1 VPPKN
6 THRCEIPRRQTHPGI
21 SRVEPL
27 IAPSWQETC
36 SLRIAMPT
44 IVILLC
50 AAVATFLAG
59 YATWILV
66 TWRHYGRPI
75 RPSLA
80 EADVLLDQ
88 FMPNYEVVERHQ
100 VRIDAPA
107 DQVLASASRMDLTG
121 VGVVRAIVKARQLLL
136 NAHDDKETPPMGL
149 LDYTRSIGWGDLAS
163 APGREVVLG
172 AITRPWE
179 PNVTFQPVSP
189 DVFREFNEPGF
200 VKIAWTLRA
209 DPRADG
215 GSDFRTETRAIA
227 TDGTA
232 RRKFRWYWARFSA
245 GVALIRWAML
255 KPLKRDAE
263 RSVVRPAA

>member
-1 VPPKN
+1 MFTFV
-6 THRCEIPRRQTHPGI
+6 
-21 SRVEPL
+21 
-27 IAPSWQETC
+27 
-36 SLRIAMPT
+36 
-44 IVILLC
+44 IVLG
-50 AAVATFLAG
+50 AVVVALLAG
-59 YATWILV
+59 YAIWIVV
-66 TWRHYGRPI
+66 TWRHYGSPI

-80 EADVLLDQ
+80 EADLLLDR
-88 FMPNYEVVERHQ
+88 FMPSYDVVERHQ

-107 DQVLASASRMDLTG
+107 DRVLKSASRMDLSSLAL
-121 VGVVRAIVKARQLLL
+121 VRAIVSARQLLL
-136 NAHDDKETPPMGL
+136 NARDEKETPSMGL

-179 PNVTFQPVSP
+179 ATVTFQPLSP
-189 DVFREFNEPGF
+189 DVFRAFNEPGF

-227 TDGTA
+227 TDATA
-232 RRKFRWYWARFSA
+232 RRRFRWYWARFSA
-245 GVALIRWAML
+245 GIALIRWAML

-263 RSVVRPAA
+263 RAASAGSSAS